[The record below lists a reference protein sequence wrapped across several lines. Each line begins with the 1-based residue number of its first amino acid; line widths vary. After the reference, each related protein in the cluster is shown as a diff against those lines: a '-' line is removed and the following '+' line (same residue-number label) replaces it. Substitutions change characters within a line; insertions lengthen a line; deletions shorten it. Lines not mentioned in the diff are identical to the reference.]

1 MTRKI
6 QKFLY
11 TIAEILNAWSGME
24 ALVIIYVPSFLENE
38 LVSKFMI
45 GDKCDTINPIL
56 ETYFSKFLEGN
67 NTCLEIQTVL
77 EKGFWLFLVATVF
90 FVILSF
96 VLLKICR
103 NALNER
109 LPEHVKHVKEFL
121 KIKKEERIV

>member
-1 MTRKI
+1 
-6 QKFLY
+6 
-11 TIAEILNAWSGME
+11 ME

-77 EKGFWLFLVATVF
+77 EKGFWLFLVAIVL

-109 LPEHVKHVKEFL
+109 LPEHVKEFL